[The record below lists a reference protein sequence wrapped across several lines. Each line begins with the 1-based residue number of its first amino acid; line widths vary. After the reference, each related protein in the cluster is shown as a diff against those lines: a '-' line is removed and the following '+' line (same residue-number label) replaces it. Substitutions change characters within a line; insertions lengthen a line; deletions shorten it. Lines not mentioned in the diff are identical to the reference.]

1 MWPSVNLCGW
11 RFFAWTR
18 DGTGSAMSRRHM
30 RFAAVALGALMLA
43 LAAVPR
49 PALAEG
55 TLAIEPTDGVAR
67 DYGAWRVLSGK
78 VTGKGDDLRLSD
90 VEFTKA
96 FTRDEWR
103 SLGADADTAQDV
115 ADWIAANTSDQLAN
129 RVDWAV
135 EDSGVAADRASIK
148 ADGTPVTLDDG
159 YWLVSSADSSPV
171 LVLVGGGAARTVTE
185 KAEAPTVQKYVR
197 TTGEWSQFA
206 VASVGDTIH
215 YKIVGTVPHNY
226 DSFPTYAYSFDDAS
240 DPSIGIDA
248 SSVRVRLG
256 GEDGRDVTSLATVT
270 SANARLSV
278 SFADLKKALPQRG
291 DVHTV
296 TVTYDAKLLP
306 SATSGLAD
314 TNDNTATL
322 SYPRKPA
329 RTHAAVATP
338 PQASMHATRLLL
350 RTPLRLRVPSRAAV
364 TTATATTAGSQC
376 RVATWSVRIHKVDSA
391 TGKALSGAGFTVRDS
406 QGLYVNTDGSRTAEK
421 DKASVW
427 KTSSDGSVTIPGTGD
442 GSYTLTEV
450 VAPKGYNT
458 ADAATVTLKGA
469 DAQAKGFSAQATKA
483 KVEDVDPAS
492 GVARV
497 NIADVA
503 KPAARNVPNTGLGRL
518 AGGISKMLPKTGDP
532 VSIAGA
538 VLLVCGGAAAI
549 WTAWRVRRK
558 NDEA

>member
-1 MWPSVNLCGW
+1 
-11 RFFAWTR
+11 
-18 DGTGSAMSRRHM
+18 
-30 RFAAVALGALMLA
+30 MLA
-43 LAAVPR
+43 LAAMPR

-55 TLAIEPTDGVAR
+55 TLSIQPADGVVR

-78 VTGKGDDLRLSD
+78 VTGTGNDLHLSD

-96 FTRDEWR
+96 LTRDEWR
-103 SLGADADTAQDV
+103 NLGANANTAQDV
-115 ADWIAANTSDQLAN
+115 ADWITANTSDQLAN
-129 RVDWAV
+129 RIDWAV
-135 EDSGVAADRASIK
+135 EDSGTSADKADIK

-215 YKIVGTVPHNY
+215 YKIVGTVPRNY
-226 DSFPTYAYSFDDAS
+226 DSFPTYAYGFDDAS
-240 DPSIGIDA
+240 DPSIGIDT

-256 GEDGRDVTSLATVT
+256 GEDGQDVTSLATVT
-270 SANARLSV
+270 SANARLGV

-291 DVHTV
+291 DVRTV

-322 SYPRKPA
+322 TYPRKPA
-329 RTHAAVATP
+329 RTHAAVATSA
-338 PQASMHATRLLL
+338 QGGTHATRLLL
-350 RTPLRLRVPSRAAV
+350 RTPLRLRVPTHAAA

-406 QGLYVNTDGSRTAEK
+406 RGLYVNADGSRTGEK

-427 KTSSDGSVTIPGTGD
+427 KTSSDGTVTIPGTGD
-442 GSYTLTEV
+442 GTYTLTEV
-450 VAPKGYNT
+450 VAPRGYNT
-458 ADAATVTLKGA
+458 ADAASVTLKGDA
-469 DAQAKGFSAQATKA
+469 DQAKGLSAQTTKA
-483 KVEDVDPAS
+483 KVKDVDPGS
-492 GVARV
+492 GVAQV
-497 NIADVA
+497 SIADVA
-503 KPAARNVPNTGLGRL
+503 KPAARNVPSTGLGRL

-538 VLLVCGGAAAI
+538 ILLVCGGAAAI
-549 WTAWRVRRK
+549 WTAWHVRRK
-558 NDEA
+558 GNQA

>member
-1 MWPSVNLCGW
+1 
-11 RFFAWTR
+11 
-18 DGTGSAMSRRHM
+18 
-30 RFAAVALGALMLA
+30 MLA
-43 LAAVPR
+43 LAAMPR

-55 TLAIEPTDGVAR
+55 TLSIQPADGVVR

-78 VTGKGDDLRLSD
+78 VTGTGNDLHLSD

-96 FTRDEWR
+96 LAREEWR
-103 SLGADADTAQDV
+103 NLGANVDTAQDV
-115 ADWIAANTSDQLAN
+115 ADWITANTSDQLAN
-129 RVDWAV
+129 RIDWAV
-135 EDSGVAADRASIK
+135 EDSGTSADKADIK

-171 LVLVGGGAARTVTE
+171 LVLVGGGVARTVTE

-215 YKIVGTVPHNY
+215 YKIVGTVPRNY

-256 GEDGRDVTSLATVT
+256 GEDGQDVTSLATVT
-270 SANARLSV
+270 SADARLNV
-278 SFADLKKALPQRG
+278 SFTDLKKALPQRG
-291 DVHTV
+291 DVRTV
-296 TVTYDAKLLP
+296 TVTYDATLLS
-306 SATSGLAD
+306 SATSGLGD

-329 RTHAAVATP
+329 RTRAAVAAP
-338 PQASMHATRLLL
+338 AQGVVHATRLLL
-350 RTPLRLRVPSRAAV
+350 RAPLRLRVPARAAA
-364 TTATATTAGSQC
+364 TTATAATTAGSQC
-376 RVATWSVRIHKVDSA
+376 RVATWSVQIHKVDSA

-406 QGLYVNTDGSRTAEK
+406 QGLYVNTDGSRTGEK

-427 KTSSDGSVTIPGTGD
+427 KTSSDGTVTIPGTGD

-450 VAPKGYNT
+450 IAPKGYNT
-458 ADAATVTLKGA
+458 ADAATVTLEGA
-469 DAQAKGFSAQATKA
+469 GDQAKGLSAQATKA
-483 KVEDVDPAS
+483 KVKDVDSSS
-492 GVARV
+492 GVAKV
-497 NIADVA
+497 DIADAA
-503 KPAARNVPNTGLGRL
+503 KPAARSVPSTGLGRL
-518 AGGISKMLPKTGDP
+518 AGGISKILPKTGDP

-538 VLLVCGGAAAI
+538 VLLVCGGAVAI
-549 WTAWRVRRK
+549 WTAWRVRSK